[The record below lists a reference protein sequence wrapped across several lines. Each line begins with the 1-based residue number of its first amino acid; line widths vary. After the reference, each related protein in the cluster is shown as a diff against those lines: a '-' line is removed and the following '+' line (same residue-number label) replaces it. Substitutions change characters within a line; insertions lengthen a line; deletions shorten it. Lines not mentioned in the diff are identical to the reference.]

1 VQAHERVHLDARAQL
16 RVRQAEPLSV
26 SAPTASC
33 DRLSRARMRHRPAA
47 AEAAVNVR
55 RVWRSGRAGGGP
67 HVDVMPRPLC
77 SRGTARSVRPRR
89 IRRGM
94 RAQRARHARAT
105 SAAQHHQ
112 MHWQGWPRGAPRG
125 MAQGVPLRRKSS
137 STSSSAAA
145 LYKLSV

>member
-77 SRGTARSVRPRR
+77 SRGTARSVRRRR
-89 IRRGM
+89 IHT
-94 RAQRARHARAT
+94 RHARAT